1 MRGRAYVEIDR
12 SRSDAWAILS
22 RPRHTLGEAGFRPP
36 AASSAAVNHPLMLD
50 DHEAGF
56 RQIKHLPLLNAH
68 NHRRRQSGKAM
79 ATCLRLAPL
88 NDVRLGGRLQRAP
101 ACTRLSS
108 ARLARLAAQGAGN
121 ARRFFQPVARRR
133 LAAVRAV
140 RLQPAPKLRYLLA
153 QRRVLRAQNLNLAL
167 KRRNQIANLG
177 AEKHSYVNFIFPNR
191 RPEKSS
197 PHHHFLKYCA
207 PANSTSLA
215 VTKNRLLPPAGP
227 DLCREADFDTAVRKN
242 DSTDSDFLKL
252 FSGAYSVGCWSGL
265 ADCAFEPL
273 SSWPAR
279 GPFSTIQIPRPT
291 ANAISAN
298 FLTDMN
304 RRPREVASL
313 FAVRLPPQRF
323 RRGASCLG

>member
-177 AEKHSYVNFIFPNR
+177 AEKHSYVDSYFPIAVPRNPLLTTIFSNTVPPRTQPAWQLQKIACSLLLAPTCAAR
-191 RPEKSS
+191 RTSIRRSEK
-197 PHHHFLKYCA
+197 
-207 PANSTSLA
+207 
-215 VTKNRLLPPAGP
+215 
-227 DLCREADFDTAVRKN
+227 
-242 DSTDSDFLKL
+242 
-252 FSGAYSVGCWSGL
+252 
-265 ADCAFEPL
+265 
-273 SSWPAR
+273 
-279 GPFSTIQIPRPT
+279 TIAQIL
-291 ANAISAN
+291 I
-298 FLTDMN
+298 F
-304 RRPREVASL
+304 
-313 FAVRLPPQRF
+313 
-323 RRGASCLG
+323 